1 MQSSSI
7 AKLTSML
14 AFKMKSQAKPAEKLQ
29 GISKVYS
36 KNCGFTLIEIMVA
49 VAVLALSGVALL
61 GNIGQ
66 ATRDL
71 STISDKADALYIAEY
86 ALNMALL
93 ERGFPD
99 TTNEEETITHAGRD
113 WRVELIVSET
123 PNNNMRRIDVMVRP
137 SERRLGSNQT
147 ATILLSGFRGDVF

>member
-1 MQSSSI
+1 MI
-7 AKLTSML
+7 INRLKYNTALKLKLTVM
-14 AFKMKSQAKPAEKLQ
+14 
-29 GISKVYS
+29 SKVKS
-36 KNCGFTLIEIMVA
+36 KNRGFTLIEIMVA

-71 STISDKADALYIAEY
+71 ATISDKAEALYIAEY

-93 ERGFPD
+93 EKDFPD
-99 TTNEEETITHAGRD
+99 TSNEEETITHGGRE

-123 PNNNMRRIDVMVRP
+123 PNDKMRRIDVMVRP
-137 SERRLGSNQT
+137 NERRLGGNQT

>member
-1 MQSSSI
+1 MKAKTKLKANSKSS
-7 AKLTSML
+7 
-14 AFKMKSQAKPAEKLQ
+14 
-29 GISKVYS
+29 
-36 KNCGFTLIEIMVA
+36 GFTLIEIMVA

-71 STISDKADALYIAEY
+71 ATISDKAEALYIAEY
-86 ALNMALL
+86 TLNTALL
-93 ERGFPD
+93 QKDFPD
-99 TTNEEETITHAGRD
+99 TTNEEETITHAGRE

-123 PNNNMRRIDVMVRP
+123 PNEKMRRIDVMVRP
-137 SERRLGSNQT
+137 NERRLGSNQS

>member
-1 MQSSSI
+1 MKYNT
-7 AKLTSML
+7 ALKLKLTVM
-14 AFKMKSQAKPAEKLQ
+14 
-29 GISKVYS
+29 SKVKS
-36 KNCGFTLIEIMVA
+36 KSSGFTLIEIMVA

-71 STISDKADALYIAEY
+71 ATISDKAEALYIAEY

-93 ERGFPD
+93 EKGFPD
-99 TTNEEETITHAGRD
+99 TTNEEETITHGGRE

-123 PNNNMRRIDVMVRP
+123 PNDKMRRIDVMVRP
-137 SERRLGSNQT
+137 NERRLGSNQT

>member
-1 MQSSSI
+1 MKAKTKLKANSKSS
-7 AKLTSML
+7 
-14 AFKMKSQAKPAEKLQ
+14 
-29 GISKVYS
+29 
-36 KNCGFTLIEIMVA
+36 GFTLIEIMVA

-71 STISDKADALYIAEY
+71 ATISDKAEALYIAEY
-86 ALNMALL
+86 ALNTALL
-93 ERGFPD
+93 QKDFPD
-99 TTNEEETITHAGRD
+99 TTNEEETITHAGRE

-123 PNNNMRRIDVMVRP
+123 PNEKMRRIDVMVRP
-137 SERRLGSNQT
+137 NERRLGSNQS

>member
-1 MQSSSI
+1 M
-7 AKLTSML
+7 
-14 AFKMKSQAKPAEKLQ
+14 SQLK
-29 GISKVYS
+29 SKVKSKVKLKTNS
-36 KNCGFTLIEIMVA
+36 KNSGFTLIEIMVA

-71 STISDKADALYIAEY
+71 TLLSDKAEALHIAQY
-86 ALNMALL
+86 ALNAALL
-93 ERGFPD
+93 ENTFPD
-99 TTNEEETITHAGRD
+99 TTNEEETITHAGRE

-123 PNNNMRRIDVMVRP
+123 PNDKMRRIDVMVRP
-137 SERRLGSNQT
+137 NERRLGSNQS